1 VLVCPTSP
9 SCGLIPGL
17 SKAAALE
24 MPDIQIQR
32 VYIVTEKSDATRG
45 ETDETRETE
54 KKKYLSAW
62 SSVSIRSVAAA
73 AWAHPDEPD
82 LWVRVTGPHSAVS
95 LSRRKVTVLA
105 QRIVP
110 EASPVAVPG
119 ECFYV
124 VCSNNAHAYLNC
136 GLLPHVEKVCVVVGW
151 RWIVVGQLRASC
163 TTQSTVRVVHM

>member
-1 VLVCPTSP
+1 
-9 SCGLIPGL
+9 
-17 SKAAALE
+17 
-24 MPDIQIQR
+24 MPDVQIQR
-32 VYIVTEKSDATRG
+32 VYIETEKSDATRG

-54 KKKYLSAW
+54 TKKNLWAW
-62 SSVSIRSVAAA
+62 SGVSIRSVAAA
-73 AWAHPDEPD
+73 AGAHPDEPD

-95 LSRRKVTVLA
+95 ISRRKVTVLA
-105 QRIVP
+105 QRVVP

-136 GLLPHVEKVCVVVGW
+136 GLLALGKVCVVVGW

-163 TTQSTVRVVHM
+163 TTQSTVRVVYR